1 MNLIDSHC
9 HLEDDR
15 FSGEVAEILARMH
28 NAGVH
33 RCICAGSDLAST
45 EKIAVLTETC
55 PEIFGMVGIH
65 PQEADSYDESQLTRF
80 AELLKSPKFVGVG
93 EIGLDYYYENSPRQL
108 QKEVLDIQL
117 DFALEQNV
125 PVAFHIRDAHGDMLD
140 LLRGRKNR
148 LPAGVLHC
156 YSGSVECAREYLNM
170 GFYLSFAGPLTF
182 KNAASLPEVAKY
194 VPLDRFL
201 VETDSPYLAPVP
213 MRGRRNEPTYV
224 EHVAAKFA
232 ELRGLAPEEAAR
244 LATENTC
251 RLYSL
256 PADS

>member
-1 MNLIDSHC
+1 MNLFDSPC

-15 FSGEVAEILARMH
+15 FSGEVEQILARMH

-33 RCICAGSDLAST
+33 RCICAGSDLTST
-45 EKIAVLTETC
+45 EKIALLSGQY
-55 PEIFGMVGIH
+55 PEVYGMVGIH
-65 PQEADSYDESQLTRF
+65 PQEADSFDPSQLDRF

-93 EIGLDYYYENSPRQL
+93 EIGLDYYYENSPRQR

-117 DFALEQNV
+117 DFALQQNV

-140 LLRGRKNR
+140 LLRSRKNR

-170 GFYLSFAGPLTF
+170 GIYLSFAGPLTF
-182 KNAASLPEVAKY
+182 KNAASLPEVARY

-201 VETDSPYLAPVP
+201 VETDSPYLSPVP

-232 ELRGLAPEEAAR
+232 ELRGLSPEEAAQ
-244 LATENTC
+244 LATDNTC
-251 RLYSL
+251 RLYSI
-256 PADS
+256 PN